1 MTEETPD
8 VTSGLEEP
16 VTPVPVTGGAPGSTG
31 PVLGLKEA
39 SKVAT
44 VSLSTLRRR
53 KDELVAAGATVN
65 DDGWQIPI
73 SALVSLGLMDRV
85 TPGETSDRS
94 ADTVSDTP
102 ANGSPTPSDTRDIS
116 DVVAEIE
123 KIRGRL
129 EEAERRASQ
138 AEQRAA
144 VAEAVALERD
154 RLIEHQERALRMLEA
169 GSRPAGPTGP
179 PPSHPPKRSLFRR
192 G

>member
-8 VTSGLEEP
+8 VTSGPVEP
-16 VTPVPVTGGAPGSTG
+16 VTPAPLAGGATG
-31 PVLGLKEA
+31 PTGPMLGLKEA

-53 KDELVAAGATVN
+53 KDELIAAGATVN

-85 TPGETSDRS
+85 TSPTSSDR
-94 ADTVSDTP
+94 DVETVSDTHP
-102 ANGSPTPSDTRDIS
+102 EAGATPSDTRDIS
-116 DVVAEIE
+116 AVVAEVE
-123 KIRGRL
+123 KIRVRL
-129 EEAERRASQ
+129 EDAERRAAE

-144 VAEAVALERD
+144 VAEAVAVERD

-169 GSRPAGPTGP
+169 GSRPPGPTGP
-179 PPSHPPKRSLFRR
+179 PPSHPPRRSLFRR
-192 G
+192 

>member
-8 VTSGLEEP
+8 VTAGPVEP
-16 VTPVPVTGGAPGSTG
+16 VEPVPETGGAPGPTG
-31 PVLGLKEA
+31 PALGLKEA

-53 KDELVAAGATVN
+53 KDELIAAGATVN

-85 TPGETSDRS
+85 TSPETGQIE

-102 ANGSPTPSDTRDIS
+102 PNGSPKPSDTRDIS
-116 DVVAEIE
+116 AVVAEVE
-123 KIRGRL
+123 KIRERL
-129 EEAERRASQ
+129 AEAEHRAAEAER
-138 AEQRAA
+138 RAA
-144 VAEAVALERD
+144 VAEAVAVERD

-169 GSRPAGPTGP
+169 GSRPPGPTGP
-179 PPSHPPKRSLFRR
+179 PPSHPPRRSLFRR
-192 G
+192 

>member
-8 VTSGLEEP
+8 QEPGTEDP
-16 VTPVPVTGGAPGSTG
+16 VTPDAVPGGAPGSTG

-53 KDELVAAGATVN
+53 KDELVAAGATVT

-85 TPGETSDRS
+85 TPGESGDHS
-94 ADTVSDTP
+94 GDTVSATQPD
-102 ANGSPTPSDTRDIS
+102 GSPTPSDTRDIS

-123 KIRGRL
+123 KIRARL
-129 EEAERRASQ
+129 EDAERRASQ

-144 VAEAVALERD
+144 VAEAVAVERD

-169 GSRPAGPTGP
+169 GSRPPGPTGP
-179 PPSHPPKRSLFRR
+179 PPPHPPRRSLFRK
-192 G
+192 